1 MNHHFDDSVPNNHG
15 KSQWNPW
22 RIAIPGQVLSLRL
35 LAAFGPC
42 NASGGGVGV
51 GVHRRG
57 TSDRSRGLSDLLR
70 GADDDQVGTYI
81 GTLIYEVEPQR

>member
-1 MNHHFDDSVPNNHG
+1 MAIFNSYVKLPED

-22 RIAIPGQVLSLRL
+22 RVAIPGQVLSLRL

-42 NASGGGVGV
+42 NAGGGGVGV

-81 GTLIYEVEPQR
+81 GTLIYDVEAQR